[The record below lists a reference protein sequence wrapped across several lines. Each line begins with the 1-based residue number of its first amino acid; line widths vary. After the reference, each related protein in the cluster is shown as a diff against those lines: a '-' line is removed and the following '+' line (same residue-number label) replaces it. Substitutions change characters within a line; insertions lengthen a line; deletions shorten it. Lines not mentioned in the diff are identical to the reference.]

1 VDNVSDDVENLNESE
16 TPPPASLPMPPAPQV
31 VYIQQTPAPNN
42 ALATTALILGIVG
55 VVLFWT
61 FWFGI
66 ILGVLAIIFGAMGLS
81 RAKSGAPNKGMATAG
96 LVLGIVSVVLGAL
109 FIVAI
114 FSLGNSAQDRFDRF
128 GYCMDHPRDPTC

>member
-1 VDNVSDDVENLNESE
+1 VAYVSDDEQNLNEPE
-16 TPPPASLPMPPAPQV
+16 TSPPAILPMPPAPQV
-31 VYIQQTPAPNN
+31 VYVQQTHAPNN

-66 ILGVLAIIFGAMGLS
+66 ILGVLAIIFGAIGLS
-81 RAKSGAPNKGMATAG
+81 RAKSGAPNKGMAIAG

-109 FIVAI
+109 FIVLI
-114 FSLGNSAQDRFDRF
+114 FSIGNSALDRFDRF
-128 GYCMDHPRDPTC
+128 GHCMDHPRDPTC